1 MLRLTPATNRGGVG
15 RNEESKGKKH
25 RGENDGEGERRAE
38 RGEEEMTWEEKWSET
53 ESGRETE

>member
-25 RGENDGEGERRAE
+25 MGENDGEGEQRAE